1 MLVPGGQYK
10 RQVMQSAATAT
21 GNGTAID
28 CTDASSGAA
37 TALTMQIT
45 GITTATITFEATVDG
60 SNWVAVQTTDLNAG
74 TSATTATANGIYRL
88 TVLGLL
94 QVRPRIS
101 AYTSGTITV
110 IGILSA

>member
-1 MLVPGGQYK
+1 
-10 RQVMQSAATAT
+10 MQSAATAT

-60 SNWVAVQTTDLNAG
+60 SNWVAIQFANLNSA
-74 TSATTATANGIYRL
+74 TAATTATADGLYRA
-88 TVLGLL
+88 TVLGLV
-94 QVRPRIS
+94 QVRARIS
-101 AYTSGTITV
+101 AYTSGAITI